1 MASAPSDL
9 AYPEPFGRVGQPQP
23 GQGTGQ
29 QPSQPQSPRSLREL
43 VEDYIRRFFD
53 RLFLYEQQMRAVTDW
68 MYKWDA
74 ENQRWR
80 AKAVGAMSE
89 EEKQRLRAEGYMTY
103 DEAAAF
109 ARRTYGIVS
118 PVDTEVY
125 RAQLT
130 PLILQQLATEHGLLI
145 PLLQILAQ
153 VESAEARGG
162 GGGFL
167 DFLGKLIGIFLP
179 IIKK

>member
-1 MASAPSDL
+1 
-9 AYPEPFGRVGQPQP
+9 
-23 GQGTGQ
+23 
-29 QPSQPQSPRSLREL
+29 
-43 VEDYIRRFFD
+43 
-53 RLFLYEQQMRAVTDW
+53 MRAVTDW

-118 PVDTEVY
+118 PVDPEVY